1 MPVAGT
7 LEASEGC
14 DKWSFRIFS
23 IHVLNIKGNP
33 LSKKAMKFRQLDLNL
48 LRVLVALH
56 RSGSVTG
63 AGHLLAL
70 SQPAT
75 SHLLAKLRDS
85 LGDELFIRTPKG
97 LKPTPL
103 CERIAPAIQAQLA
116 QLESTLTED
125 QAFDPVLDPMEWRV
139 SLSDLGE
146 MMFLPGLAGRLR
158 QQAPLATIAN
168 ISVAAQDVPSA
179 LDARDIDLAIGILHS
194 QHKSIRQEALFEE
207 TYVAVSS
214 QAWRPAT
221 GAVRR
226 SLSLRQLQ
234 SAQFVIASPAAT
246 FQGGVEKMLY
256 EHQLTQQIVLRA
268 RHFGAI
274 PELISQTD
282 LLAIVP
288 RMYAQSLASRS
299 EFQVWELPSSALQYT
314 VNLLWHN
321 STDHDGAHLWMRQQI
336 RQLFASPARP

>member
-1 MPVAGT
+1 MA
-7 LEASEGC
+7 
-14 DKWSFRIFS
+14 
-23 IHVLNIKGNP
+23 NIKGNH
-33 LSKKAMKFRQLDLNL
+33 LSIIPMKFRQLDLNL

-56 RSGSVTG
+56 RTGSVTG

-85 LGDELFIRTPKG
+85 FGDALFIRTPKG

-116 QLESTLTED
+116 ELEATLTED
-125 QAFDPVLDPMEWRV
+125 QPFDPALHPMDWRV

-146 MMFLPGLAGRLR
+146 MMFLPGLAGVLR

-168 ISVAAQDVPSA
+168 VSVTAQDVSAA
-179 LDARDIDLAIGILHS
+179 LDAREIDLAIGILHS
-194 QHKSIRQEALFEE
+194 QHKSVQQETLFEE
-207 TYVAVSS
+207 NYVALSS
-214 QAWRPAT
+214 PAWRPSGGAT
-221 GAVRR
+221 RKQ
-226 SLSLRQLQ
+226 LSLRQLEN
-234 SAQFVIASPAAT
+234 AQFVIASPTAT
-246 FQGGVEKMLY
+246 FQGGVEKLLD
-256 EHQLTQQIVLRA
+256 EQQLTPQIMLRA

-274 PELISQTD
+274 PELISQTG

-288 RMYAQSLASRS
+288 RMYAQSLATRLGLRL
-299 EFQVWELPSSALQYT
+299 WELPINSPQYT

-321 STDHDGAHLWMRQQI
+321 STDHDGAHRWMREQI
-336 RQLFASPARP
+336 RQLFAGRVGKAR

>member
-1 MPVAGT
+1 MTV
-7 LEASEGC
+7 EAKADR
-14 DKWSFRIFS
+14 DKWCFRIHH
-23 IHVLNIKGNP
+23 IRLLNIKGNP
-33 LSKKAMKFRQLDLNL
+33 SSKKSMKFRHLDLNL

-56 RSGSVTG
+56 RTGSVTG

-85 LGDELFIRTPKG
+85 FGDALFIRTPKG

-116 QLESTLTED
+116 ELESTLTED
-125 QAFDPVLDPMEWRV
+125 QPFDPGTNPVDWRV

-146 MMFLPGLAGRLR
+146 MMFLPRLAGLLR

-168 ISVAAQDVPSA
+168 IAVTAQDVPSA
-179 LDARDIDLAIGILHS
+179 LDAREIDFAIGILES
-194 QHKSIRQEALFEE
+194 KHKSVRSETLFEE
-207 TYVAVSS
+207 NYVAVSS
-214 QAWRPAT
+214 KQWRPSE
-221 GAVRR
+221 GGIRQQ
-226 SLSLRQLQ
+226 LSMRQLAR
-234 SAQFVIASPAAT
+234 AQFVIASPTAT
-246 FQGGVEKMLY
+246 FQGGVEKMLH
-256 EHQLTQQIVLRA
+256 EHQLTSQIILKA

-274 PELISQTD
+274 PELISHTD

-288 RMYAQSLASRS
+288 KMYAQILASRLAYRI
-299 EFQVWELPSSALQYT
+299 WELPISSPKYT

-321 STDHDGAHLWMRQQI
+321 STEQDGAHLWMRQQI
-336 RQLFASPARP
+336 RDLFSSQGVG

>member
-1 MPVAGT
+1 
-7 LEASEGC
+7 
-14 DKWSFRIFS
+14 
-23 IHVLNIKGNP
+23 
-33 LSKKAMKFRQLDLNL
+33 MKFRQLDLNL

-56 RSGSVTG
+56 RTGSVTG

-85 LGDELFIRTPKG
+85 FGDELFIRTPKG

-116 QLESTLTED
+116 ELESTLTED
-125 QAFDPVLDPMEWRV
+125 QPFDPGRQAMDWRV

-146 MMFLPGLAGRLR
+146 MMFLPGLAGVLR
-158 QQAPLATIAN
+158 QHAPLATIAN
-168 ISVAAQDVPSA
+168 VSVVAQDVSAA
-179 LDARDIDLAIGILHS
+179 LDAREIDFAIGILHS
-194 QHKSIRQEALFEE
+194 NHKTVHKQTLFEE
-207 TYVAVSS
+207 NYVAVSS
-214 QAWRPAT
+214 KEWRPPEGAT
-221 GAVRR
+221 R
-226 SLSLRQLQ
+226 RQLSMRQ
-234 SAQFVIASPAAT
+234 FESAEFVIASPTAT
-246 FQGGVEKMLY
+246 FQGGVEKLLD
-256 EHQLTQQIVLRA
+256 EHQLSQKVILRA

-288 RMYAQSLASRS
+288 RMYAQSLATRLG
-299 EFQVWELPSSALQYT
+299 FRLWELPISSPQYT

-336 RQLFASPARP
+336 RHLFARRTG